1 MRISSDINDKAM
13 AQFKA
18 IVHEGVTEKELAD
31 QMLKIYM
38 DLGADGYSFEPLVA
52 LVPMQQTRI
61 MNRTIRY

>member
-31 QMLKIYM
+31 QMLKIYT
-38 DLGADGYSFEPLVA
+38 DLGADGYSLNRWLL